1 MKKYFIRIAKAPWEI
16 KLMVIFYVII
26 ALFTI
31 MIEIFPLLIALG
43 GMSQKPFEISL
54 KHFITMF
61 LVILIFSLP
70 HFFYY
75 YSIKGLLQY
84 KNWGRRMSLVT
95 VFLII
100 IAIILLGITMLNKE
114 NLIFN
119 FMHIFLIF
127 TLSICVYILYYLSK
141 KTTKAIFKD

>member
-1 MKKYFIRIAKAPWEI
+1 
-16 KLMVIFYVII
+16 
-26 ALFTI
+26 
-31 MIEIFPLLIALG
+31 
-43 GMSQKPFEISL
+43 
-54 KHFITMF
+54 
-61 LVILIFSLP
+61 
-70 HFFYY
+70 
-75 YSIKGLLQY
+75 
-84 KNWGRRMSLVT
+84 MSLVT